1 MLGSAD
7 NSITKPGSPWVFRAK
22 HNSAIVAKTY
32 FDYFNYLRETFNEDL
47 STVAIIYGN
56 GAWPASLAEEG
67 EKLAAENG
75 YKVVGNQS
83 YDQGTT
89 DFRPILNRFRSDP
102 LTCST

>member
-67 EKLAAENG
+67 ENLLPKTAIRWLAISLMT
-75 YKVVGNQS
+75 KVQ
-83 YDQGTT
+83 QT
-89 DFRPILNRFRSDP
+89 FARFSIVFAP
-102 LTCST
+102 TP